1 MRMRDNVA
9 RTPTD
14 TDRKEDRV
22 ISEEQFRKGRAI
34 RDNIVG
40 ERIAAAL
47 DKLPQGDV
55 RQVFTDL
62 VDQFCFGLVWTRDG
76 LPVKTRSMIT
86 VAMLAALGRKEEFEI
101 HVRGA
106 LANGCTPQEIY
117 EIVLHSS
124 VYAGIP
130 AGAAA
135 LRWARG
141 VLEADRK

>member
-1 MRMRDNVA
+1 MI
-9 RTPTD
+9 T
-14 TDRKEDRV
+14 
-22 ISEEQFRKGRAI
+22 EEQFRKGRAI

-47 DKLPQGDV
+47 ERLPEGDI
-55 RQVFTDL
+55 RQTFTDL
-62 VDQFCFGLVWTRDG
+62 VDQFCFGLVWTREG
-76 LPVKTRSMIT
+76 LPVKSRSMIT

-106 LANGCTPQEIY
+106 LNNGCTAQEVY
-117 EIVLHSS
+117 EIVLHAS

-135 LRWARG
+135 LRWARAVIEEG
-141 VLEADRK
+141 GK